1 MRSIS
6 DPQAGYV
13 IVPKEGIN
21 NYSEVQAYADSVLQ
35 EPYILKEKAT
45 VAVINAS
52 GKAATGI
59 AVQTKLKEL
68 GYNVTSLT
76 EATAVATQTTLT
88 PNSSKPFTAYFLQ
101 KRFSATV
108 LKTASTGSDLTLTIG
123 SKYVIK

>member
-1 MRSIS
+1 
-6 DPQAGYV
+6 V